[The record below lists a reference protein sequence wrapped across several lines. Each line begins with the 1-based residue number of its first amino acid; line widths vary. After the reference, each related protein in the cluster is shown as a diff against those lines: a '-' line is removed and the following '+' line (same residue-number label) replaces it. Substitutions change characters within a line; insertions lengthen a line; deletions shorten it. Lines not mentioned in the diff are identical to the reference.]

1 MFHWLR
7 TGHRPNREYL
17 GYDKYYFD
25 LWSYYCV
32 TCHPDLQG
40 TLNADGTI
48 IKTRRHD
55 EQ

>member
-32 TCHPDLQG
+32 TCHPELQG
-40 TLNADGTI
+40 TLNADGTTK
-48 IKTRRHD
+48 KTRRLK
-55 EQ
+55 